1 MTKEWWR
8 SKTLWVN
15 IIAVLV
21 IVVQGLTGF
30 VITPEAQA
38 GILAILNL
46 ILRLQTEEAIER

>member
-46 ILRLQTEEAIER
+46 ILRLQTEEAIGR